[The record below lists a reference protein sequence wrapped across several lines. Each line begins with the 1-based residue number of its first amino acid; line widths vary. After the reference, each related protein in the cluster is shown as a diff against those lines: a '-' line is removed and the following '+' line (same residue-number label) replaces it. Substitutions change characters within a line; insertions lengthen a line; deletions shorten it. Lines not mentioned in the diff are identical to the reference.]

1 MAIKKTK
8 ILDLQSITGITSVV
22 GIFTAGATTTDAGT
36 AGTSYVKGL
45 VAHNTGLGTCS
56 FEVYIY
62 KDTNP
67 VTMGYGVTANR
78 ILKVDLSS
86 NETFFFETP
95 YPITL
100 TTTDAI
106 AIGIQSATN
115 ASGIGSIVNVQLLGD
130 VDI

>member
-1 MAIKKTK
+1 MAIRKTK
-8 ILDLQSITGITSVV
+8 ILDLKSITGITSVV

-100 TTTDAI
+100 TSTDSI
-106 AIGIQSATN
+106 AIGIQSA
-115 ASGIGSIVNVQLLGD
+115 ASGSGIGSVVNVQLLGD

>member
-1 MAIKKTK
+1 MAIRKTK
-8 ILDLQSITGITSVV
+8 ILDLKSITGIATV
-22 GIFTAGATTTDAGT
+22 GIFTAGVTATDAGT

-45 VAHNTGLGTCS
+45 VAHNANAGECS
-56 FEVYIY
+56 LEMYIY
-62 KDTNP
+62 KDTSS
-67 VTMGYGVTANR
+67 VSTGFGVTANR
-78 ILKVDLSS
+78 ILKLTLQEE
-86 NETFFFETP
+86 ETFFFETP

-106 AIGIQSATN
+106 AIGIQSTTN